1 MELYEPSFLTVSID
15 FIKHNIFNLRLEHA
29 YAYAYKVTL
38 KIYLNYFYLVACLR
52 KFIVFTEILEPS

>member
-29 YAYAYKVTL
+29 YAYKVTL
-38 KIYLNYFYLVACLR
+38 KIYLNYSYLVACLR